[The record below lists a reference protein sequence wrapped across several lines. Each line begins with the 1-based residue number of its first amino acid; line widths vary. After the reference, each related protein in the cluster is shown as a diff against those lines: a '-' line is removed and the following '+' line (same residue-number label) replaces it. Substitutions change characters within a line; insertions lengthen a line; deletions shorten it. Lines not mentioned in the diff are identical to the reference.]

1 MKLLQNLGFLVNIN
15 KSVLTPTQRIIFL
28 GFLIDSVNMTISL
41 PEEKIISN
49 NSKGQFIVGSK
60 FGLYS
65 KPVSVC
71 GHVFSYSPS
80 IKASAFVLQKNSTVN
95 KQSFKQSWSKQ
106 ETMLQSENLTKFLG
120 PSELAVVGK
129 RNATPLLSSSVFPT
143 S

>member
-1 MKLLQNLGFLVNIN
+1 
-15 KSVLTPTQRIIFL
+15 
-28 GFLIDSVNMTISL
+28 MTISL
-41 PEEKIISN
+41 PEEKQLAN

-80 IKASAFVLQKNSTVN
+80 TKASAFVLQKNSTVN

-106 ETMLQSENLTKFLG
+106 ETLLQSENPTRFSG
-120 PSELAVVGK
+120 SSELGIVGS
-129 RNATPLLSSSVFPT
+129 RNATPLHSSSDFPT
-143 S
+143 SQCENSN